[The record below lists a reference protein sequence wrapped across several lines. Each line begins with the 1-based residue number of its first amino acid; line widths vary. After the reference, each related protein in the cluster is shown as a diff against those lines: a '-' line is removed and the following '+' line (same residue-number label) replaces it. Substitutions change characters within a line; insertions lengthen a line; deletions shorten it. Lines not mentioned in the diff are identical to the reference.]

1 MDVSAVSSDPS
12 AYATK
17 PDPEVERTTLV
28 LKKQQDV
35 AKDQAQG
42 MIALIQAAGAVA
54 PAGPA
59 ADGTGQLI
67 SVYA

>member
-1 MDVSAVSSDPS
+1 MDVSAVSIDPS
-12 AYATK
+12 AYSTK

-42 MIALIQAAGAVA
+42 MIALIQAAGSVA
-54 PAGPA
+54 QAGPA